1 MGTLLLLVS
10 LAFAQSPGEEIIVYG
25 ELAKA
30 KARDAL
36 VHEMQALGWH
46 AVDKGGGRYVFK
58 GPSAWMGKARFDP
71 EMGNLDFSKP
81 AVGFRLASY
90 DEPDAVPT
98 TTRYDSDGQPVDAPV
113 SSGAGFWLLP
123 SKRKVDAVWSH
134 VRTETRDELD
144 AYQRVLI
151 GTAFEDRLAAMP
163 ARLDALWRE
172 GVSLESG
179 PPAPVEAGEPRVRQV
194 LAFWATRIDS
204 PEGRRMMKAV
214 EAWIDANLVEGGHLT
229 DALRQ
234 EYEAQRDDGRRL
246 P

>member
-1 MGTLLLLVS
+1 MGWLLLLS
-10 LAFAQSPGEEIIVYG
+10 LAFGQSTGEEIIVYG

-36 VHEMQALGWH
+36 VQEMRSLGWK

-81 AVGFRLASY
+81 AVGFRLANY
-90 DEPDAVPT
+90 EEPAAVAT
-98 TTRYDSDGQPVDAPV
+98 TTRYDADGQPVDAQV

-123 SKRKVDAVWSH
+123 SKRKVDAVWSD
-134 VRTETRDELD
+134 VRSATRDELD
-144 AYQRVLI
+144 AYQAVLI
-151 GTAFEDRLAAMP
+151 GTAFEARLAAMP
-163 ARLDALWRE
+163 ERLDRLWAE
-172 GVSLESG
+172 GVSLEPGIAS
-179 PPAPVEAGEPRVRQV
+179 VEPGEPRVRQV

-204 PEGRRMMKAV
+204 AEGRRMMKAV
-214 EAWIDANLVEGGHLT
+214 EAWIDANLVDDGHLT

-234 EYEAQRDDGRRL
+234 EYEARRDDGRRL